1 MFSHHQLLGVP
12 SCNSY
17 FQCTRRASLCSYH
30 QGHWELQ
37 IWRTLWR
44 WRIAWRCRSIG
55 WERPWWRDGLFFD
68 ERLADH
74 FGCQVTSWTHLANLP
89 SPGFEKNKTKRK
101 QMKRKASLPMSLD
114 SVLILIILN
123 IIDNHIT
130 KHNQHDLPPRSPR
143 FRSRGSHPWWNPS
156 PKHVPQEEKENELE
170 GHIPPVTTRIH
181 HLEFTDIKF
190 WCTSR
195 NKSSNMH
202 LVMNTSLS
210 NAVCT
215 TKPHKS
221 WENSHQ
227 HLDEIRS
234 RPATTR
240 TSAWKHP
247 PIRRSP

>member
-1 MFSHHQLLGVP
+1 MHSPCIFVQLPPVIGSYKSGEHSGVGASHGGVDPLGEKGLGGVTDFFSMKG
-12 SCNSY
+12 
-17 FQCTRRASLCSYH
+17 
-30 QGHWELQ
+30 WQ
-37 IWRTLWR
+37 IISAAR
-44 WRIAWRCRSIG
+44 WRHELILPI
-55 WERPWWRDGLFFD
+55 FQV
-68 ERLADH
+68 LA
-74 FGCQVTSWTHLANLP
+74 LK
-89 SPGFEKNKTKRK
+89 KNKTKRK

-114 SVLILIILN
+114 SVLVLIILN

-170 GHIPPVTTRIH
+170 GHIRPVTTLVH

-195 NKSSNMH
+195 NKPSNMH

-210 NAVCT
+210 NAACT